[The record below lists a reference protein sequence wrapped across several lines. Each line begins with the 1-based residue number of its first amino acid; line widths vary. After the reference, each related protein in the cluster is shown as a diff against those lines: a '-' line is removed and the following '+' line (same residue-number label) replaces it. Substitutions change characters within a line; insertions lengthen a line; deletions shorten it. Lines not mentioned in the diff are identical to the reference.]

1 MDRTGLQRRFE
12 ELTSRGDFAGTALV
26 WREGVPIFE
35 YAGGLAHRGL
45 GVPNTGETRFAVASI
60 SKLPTAIACLRL
72 VDRGLLSL
80 DLPLAEILPRGQHP
94 TALTREVTLHHVL
107 SHTSGL
113 ANYHD
118 DADPTWAS
126 FTANWDRIP
135 TYHVRR
141 PADMLPA
148 FADLPARFRPG
159 ERYEYNDAGFILA
172 GLAIEA
178 VTGRP
183 YDEIVAEEVFAPA
196 GMANTAIEALDHEP
210 ARMATGYMTD
220 ETAARGWKSNVFSV
234 TAMGMPDGGVITT
247 ARDLALLI
255 DALLGGRLLSPALL
269 AAMTTPQGP
278 PDASEAYGYGCML
291 RVEDGRVATIGHGGS
306 DPGVS
311 TLLVHH
317 LASATTIVTICNQ
330 DRGGW
335 IANREIQVALGLLAQ
350 DG

>member
-1 MDRTGLQRRFE
+1 MDPSALRSWLDGQTADGGF
-12 ELTSRGDFAGTALV
+12 SGAALV
-26 WREGVPIFE
+26 WRDGGPVFE
-35 YAGGLAHRGL
+35 YGGGLAHRGF
-45 GVPNTGETRFAVASI
+45 GVPITGDTRFAVASI
-60 SKLPTAIACLRL
+60 TKLPTAIACLRL
-72 VDRGLLSL
+72 VDRGLLRL
-80 DLPLAEILPRGQHP
+80 DRPLSEILPREQQP
-94 TALTREVTLHHVL
+94 AALTSEVTLHHVL

-148 FADLPARFRPG
+148 FAELPARFRPG

-178 VTGRP
+178 VTGHP
-183 YDEIVAEEVFAPA
+183 YHEVVAEEVFLPG
-196 GMANTAIEALDHEP
+196 GMGDTAIEALDHEP
-210 ARMATGYMTD
+210 ARLATGYMTD
-220 ETAARGWKSNVFSV
+220 ETAPRGWKSNIFSV
-234 TAMGMPDGGVITT
+234 TAMGMPDGGMITT
-247 ARDLALLI
+247 ARDLARLI
-255 DALLGGRLLSPALL
+255 DALLEGRLLSPALL

-278 PDASEAYGYGCML
+278 PDAAEAYGYGCIL
-291 RVEDGRVATIGHGGS
+291 GLEDGRVVTLGHGGS

-311 TLLVHH
+311 ALLVHH
-317 LASATTIVTICNQ
+317 LGPATTIVTICNQ

-335 IANREIQVALGLLAQ
+335 AANREIQVALGLLASA
-350 DG
+350 G